1 MQRILFSLWHDI
13 RYALRQLRRS
23 PGFTLTVVLTLA
35 LGVGANAIVFSV
47 LNALILRPLPVPD
60 GQQLVFFNRT
70 GNTGS
75 TVASSP
81 AQSYPDYRDLRD
93 GNHTFSGVTAY
104 ALERAGVRIAGT
116 VHQSWFSEVSENYF
130 DMLRV
135 QPALGRFF
143 HPADAHGPDSSPYV
157 VLSHAYWQRE
167 FNGDP
172 HVTGRVIELNK
183 HPFTVL
189 GVAPASFRGTDLFT
203 APEFWIPMLN
213 QVQIQGYSFL
223 EARGDREIWVL
234 GRLKPGVSVPQ
245 AEADLNALA
254 RHMSARNPQD
264 DNLGF
269 HLSRPGLLGD
279 LLGKPV
285 QAFLYGLTALAA
297 LVLLAAC
304 ANLGSLFAARAA
316 DRAREL
322 ALRLALGAS
331 RATLVRQL
339 VTEAVLVS
347 LLGGAFG
354 LSLADALARALTL
367 WHPSPDFPITF
378 NINTDARVSVLALA
392 LALASGIFFGLV
404 PVRQIWRDNAYLVIK
419 SGPNSAA
426 SSRRWTLRDGLL
438 VLQIVLCSVLVTS
451 SLVAV
456 RGLARSL
463 HTSYGFQPQGAMLAS
478 FDLRMSG
485 HNGEQVLPIQ
495 HRALDAIAALPGVT
509 AAGFTA
515 NVPLN
520 LSTRDTDIYR
530 MGTTDFRDSNAVTD
544 TSQYDI
550 SPDYLAAAKT
560 RLLSGRD
567 FTWHDDTH
575 APLVA
580 IVNQTFAHKVFGT
593 SNATGR
599 YFTRSGPPIQVVGIV
614 EDGKYN
620 TLTEEPTAAM
630 FLPSAQAPDTPTV
643 FVVRSQAGDAATA
656 AAIHDVFA
664 RLDPDLPVAIG
675 TWTQAMGIE
684 LLPSVAATVALGVMG
699 ALAAMLAVTGIF
711 GMASYAVSKR
721 MRELGLRVALGA
733 SRRQVLAAA
742 LGRPARLLLIGSVAG
757 IALGILSSRL
767 LAHIVYQATSQ
778 DPVVL
783 AGVVASMALLALLAT
798 WLPARRVLKVD
809 PASLLREE

>member
-1 MQRILFSLWHDI
+1 MQRILFSTWHDI

-47 LNALILRPLPVPD
+47 LNALILRPLPVPQA
-60 GQQLVFFNRT
+60 QQLVFFNRT

-75 TVASSP
+75 QAVSSP
-81 AQSYPDYRDLRD
+81 SQSYPDYRDLRD
-93 GNHTFSGVTAY
+93 GNRTFSNIAAY
-104 ALERAGVRIAGT
+104 ALERAGVRIAGA

-157 VLSHAYWQRE
+157 VLSYSYWQRQ

-172 HVTGRVIELNK
+172 HVAGRVIELNK

-189 GVAPASFRGTDLFT
+189 GVAPASFRGIDLFT
-203 APEFWIPMLN
+203 TADFWIPMLN
-213 QVQIQGYSFL
+213 QSQVQGYSFL
-223 EARGDREIWVL
+223 EQRGDREIWVL

-245 AEADLNALA
+245 AEADLNALSK
-254 RHMSARNPQD
+254 HMAARNLQD

-269 HLSRPGLLGD
+269 HLSRPGLIGD

-285 QAFLYGLTALAA
+285 QAFLYGVMALAA

-316 DRAREL
+316 DRAREM

-331 RATLVRQL
+331 RATVVRQL
-339 VTEAVLVS
+339 VIEAVLVS

-354 LSLADALARALTL
+354 LSLADAMARALTL
-367 WHPSPDFPITF
+367 WRPSPDFPITF
-378 NINTDARVSVLALA
+378 AINTDVRVSALALA
-392 LALASGIFFGLV
+392 LALASGVFFGLV
-404 PVRQIWRDNAYLVIK
+404 PVRQIWRDNAYSVIK
-419 SGPNSAA
+419 SGSNSAT
-426 SSRRWTLRDGLL
+426 SGRRWTLRDGLL

-463 HTSYGFQPQGAMLAS
+463 QTSYGFQPQSALLAS

-485 HNGEQVLPIQ
+485 HDGQQSLAIQ
-495 HRALDAIAALPGVT
+495 HRALDVITALPGVT

-530 MGTTDFRDSNAVTD
+530 LGTTDFRDSNAIID

-550 SPDYLAAAKT
+550 SPGYLSAAKT
-560 RLLSGRD
+560 KLLSGRD

-575 APLVA
+575 TPLVA
-580 IVNQTFAHKVFGT
+580 IVNQTFARKVFGT
-593 SNATGR
+593 PDATGR
-599 YFTRSGPPIQVVGIV
+599 YFTRSGPPIQVIGIV

-630 FLPSAQAPDTPTV
+630 FLPSAQGPETSTV
-643 FVVRSQAGDAATA
+643 FVVRSRAGDAATA

-675 TWTQAMGIE
+675 TWTEAMGIE

-699 ALAAMLAVTGIF
+699 GLAAMLAVTGIF

-733 SRRQVLAAA
+733 SRKQVLAAA
-742 LGRPARLLLIGSVAG
+742 LGRPTRLLVIGSIAG
-757 IALGILSSRL
+757 IGLGILSSRL
-767 LAHIVYQATSQ
+767 LSHIVYQATSQ

-783 AGVVASMALLALLAT
+783 AGVVASMALLALTAT

-809 PASLLREE
+809 PAQLLREE

>member
-1 MQRILFSLWHDI
+1 MQRILFSTWHDI

-23 PGFTLTVVLTLA
+23 PGFTLTVILTLA

-60 GQQLVFFNRT
+60 AQQLVFFNRT

-93 GNHTFSGVTAY
+93 GNRTLSGIAAY
-104 ALERAGVRIAGT
+104 ALERAGVRIAGA

-157 VLSHAYWQRE
+157 VLSHTYWQRQ
-167 FNGDP
+167 FNSDP
-172 HVTGRVIELNK
+172 HVAGRVIELNK

-189 GVAPASFRGTDLFT
+189 GVAPQSFRGTELFT

-213 QVQIQGYSFL
+213 QSQIQGYSFL
-223 EARGDREIWVL
+223 ESRGDREIWAL
-234 GRLKPGVSVPQ
+234 GRLKPGITVPQ

-269 HLSRPGLLGD
+269 HLSRPGLIGD

-285 QAFLYGLTALAA
+285 QAFLYGVMALAA

-331 RATLVRQL
+331 RAVLVRQL

-347 LLGGAFG
+347 LLGGALG
-354 LSLADALARALTL
+354 LTLADATARALTL
-367 WHPSPDFPITF
+367 WRPSADFPIVFTV
-378 NINTDARVSVLALA
+378 NTDARVSALALA
-392 LALASGIFFGLV
+392 LALASGVFFGLV

-419 SGPNSAA
+419 SGPNSTA

-451 SLVAV
+451 SFVAV

-463 HTSYGFQPQGAMLAS
+463 HTSYGFQPQDAMLAS

-485 HNGEQVLPIQ
+485 HNGEQALAIQ

-509 AAGFTA
+509 AAGFAA

-530 MGTTDFRDSNAVTD
+530 MGTTDFRDSNAVTS

-550 SPDYLAAAKT
+550 SPNYLAAAKT

-575 APLVA
+575 TPLVA
-580 IVNQTFAHKVFGT
+580 IVNRTFARKVFGT
-593 SNATGR
+593 PNATGR

-643 FVVRSQAGDAATA
+643 FVVRSRAGDAATA

-664 RLDPDLPVAIG
+664 RLDPDLPVAVG
-675 TWTQAMGIE
+675 SWTEAMGIE
-684 LLPSVAATVALGVMG
+684 LLPSVAATASLGVMG

-733 SRRQVLAAA
+733 SRKQVLAAA

-783 AGVVASMALLALLAT
+783 AGVVASMALLALAAT